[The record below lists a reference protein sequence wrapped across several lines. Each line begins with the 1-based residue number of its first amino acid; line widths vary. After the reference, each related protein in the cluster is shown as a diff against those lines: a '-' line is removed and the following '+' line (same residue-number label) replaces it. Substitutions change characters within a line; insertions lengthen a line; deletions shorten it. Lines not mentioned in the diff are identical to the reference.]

1 MHWVAGTRHVAVRV
15 IVSGLD
21 PQDVKLVGATVR
33 LIVPG
38 LLDFAVRSM
47 FVVLR
52 LHVKESE
59 ALPVPDVPGNVM
71 VSGLTAQV
79 ALGAACWAKP
89 TAM

>member
-1 MHWVAGTRHVAVRV
+1 M
-15 IVSGLD
+15 SGLD

-59 ALPVPDVPGNVM
+59 ALPVPAVPGNVM

>member
-1 MHWVAGTRHVAVRV
+1 VHWVAGTRHVAVRV

-52 LHVKESE
+52 LHVKEFE
-59 ALPVPDVPGNVM
+59 ALPVPAVPGNVM